1 MHKDRD
7 AAPKQPAENKNH
19 AAYSIPGLQRGLRVL
34 EMIAAARRPMT
45 VTEVAGELA
54 LTRSSAFRLLYTLR
68 DMGFLEAVPHSKA
81 FRLGAR
87 VLNIGFAFLA
97 SMDIIEIARPELERL
112 RDRTNVTAHLTIRD
126 GRELLYLCCVQT
138 RSGFLSTFNVGAR
151 LPTYAVPMGWLL
163 LRDLARPEISAL
175 LDGVAFEAFT
185 RHTPRDLGALMTR
198 IAEARALGY
207 VVSRGMVEEG
217 GSSISAAVLDRAG
230 KVVAAIDI
238 AGPDSGFDPTA
249 LTTSYLEEV
258 VEAAARISALL
269 GFRAIPSASAAHKP
283 VDSRKLRS

>member
-1 MHKDRD
+1 MDETD
-7 AAPKQPAENKNH
+7 DIASTNKNH
-19 AAYSIPGLQRGLRVL
+19 AAYSVPGLQRGLRVL
-34 EMIAAARRPMT
+34 EMIATARRPMT
-45 VTEVAGELA
+45 VTEVASELC

-163 LRDLARPEISAL
+163 LRDLPKAELASL
-175 LDGVAFEAFT
+175 MKDVAFEPMT
-185 RHTPRDLGALMTR
+185 RHTPRSLKALMGR
-198 IAEARALGY
+198 ITEAAATGY
-207 VVSRGMVEEG
+207 VVSRGMVEAG
-217 GSSISAAVLDRAG
+217 GSSISAAILDSAG
-230 KVVAAIDI
+230 KVAAAIDI
-238 AGPDSGFDPTA
+238 AGPDSGFEEGA
-249 LTTSYLEEV
+249 LTSGYLPEV
-258 VEAAARISALL
+258 LDSAARISALL
-269 GFRAIPSASAAHKP
+269 GYR
-283 VDSRKLRS
+283 RMGG